1 MPLRWIFSEMHPGCE
16 RLAAPRGMKPTVD
29 IWLHHHGR
37 QGVGPA
43 ICLSAL
49 LICLI
54 NQRIQVNFLATSCQF
69 ISISCQ
75 CWRYKA
81 LQSTSFNSPGPSFA
95 STKAKQNCT
104 GAKLCSAK
112 LQATGTKN
120 EHLPWYIQIIQSFAP
135 MCMVE
140 QSFALVH
147 IRHATVLLQNFVPV
161 ACNFVLHLW
170 LAPLCCK
177 ALPLYS
183 SALQL
188 VLRRAFYLQHWQLIE
203 MNWQLVTM
211 KLYNL
216 FINIPFCR
224 PLCLS
229 DYLSV

>member
-1 MPLRWIFSEMHPGCE
+1 MLKVK
-16 RLAAPRGMKPTVD
+16 APRK
-29 IWLHHHGR
+29 
-37 QGVGPA
+37 
-43 ICLSAL
+43 
-49 LICLI
+49 
-54 NQRIQVNFLATSCQF
+54 
-69 ISISCQ
+69 ISF
-75 CWRYKA
+75 K
-81 LQSTSFNSPGPSFA
+81 SPGQSFA
-95 STKAKQNCT
+95 ATKAKQNCT

-203 MNWQLVTM
+203 MNWLTASYHEILPLIHPSTFLSASLLIWLSLCIV
-211 KLYNL
+211 
-216 FINIPFCR
+216 FCHR
-224 PLCLS
+224 TVLK
-229 DYLSV
+229 